1 MKDLYYVAQEITKGR
16 NLKENLKKYATGM
29 SSMYS
34 GLGYIKLSMNY
45 YTVYDM
51 LEEKEF
57 DNPLFQKLL
66 SQLNELISSSLLEK
80 ENKVNNT
87 ECIEAIRNE
96 IIDIMEVVTQ
106 YVDRLRI
113 YEYVLNRVEHRF
125 STTEVDEQYY
135 GMYLTNDLMHY
146 ILADKDNV
154 VINSKI
160 SEIVGQLPMRLSRNK
175 FFEYLREAFSLYH
188 GAQRQTIDDFVYAL
202 KTVAML
208 HETEGFDTMFP
219 EIYDIYNTLANA
231 DYSSLDE
238 QEYRR
243 LQQVL
248 TLATEKMTEC
258 ADMFVLLAQM
268 VNDVYT
274 ILLTSDETLED
285 ISEVGVAKEIVLA
298 VNNAFDG
305 KKGDMSD
312 VLPKFEYFEGKQER
326 ILMTLSKCDFA
337 IGTALQNVSEELE
350 ACELK
355 NVYEKLSDV
364 TKLQSGSD
372 FVGLVKD
379 ETAENIPDNSYAD
392 EMCEKLIEKLKES
405 FTGMQQIVRRAVMS
419 AVLSQLPVFF
429 NNTDE
434 ICNYINLSLEQCND
448 KAERAAVIEIM
459 KMIIQGSC

>member
-16 NLKENLKKYATGM
+16 NLNVNLEKYATGM
-29 SSMYS
+29 ASMYS

-51 LEEKEF
+51 LDEKEF
-57 DNPLFQKLL
+57 DNPLFHKLL
-66 SQLNELISSSLLEK
+66 DQLNKLIDSCLLK
-80 ENKVNNT
+80 GTKDSANINS
-87 ECIEAIRNE
+87 IEAIRNE

-125 STTEVDEQYY
+125 SSKEVDEEYY

-160 SEIVGQLPMRLSRNK
+160 SEVVGQLPMRLSRNK
-175 FFEYLREAFSLYH
+175 FFEYLRDAFSLYH
-188 GAQRQTIDDFVYAL
+188 GAQKQTIDDFAYAL
-202 KTVAML
+202 QTTAML
-208 HETEGFDTMFP
+208 HETKGFDTMFP
-219 EIYDIYNTLANA
+219 EIYDIYKTLANA
-231 DYSSLDE
+231 DYAELDE

-258 ADMFVLLAQM
+258 ADMFVMLAQM

-274 ILLTSDETLED
+274 IFLMANETLED
-285 ISEVGVAKEIVLA
+285 ISEVAVAKEIISA
-298 VNNAFDG
+298 VNEAFNGSKD
-305 KKGDMSD
+305 KLSEA
-312 VLPKFEYFEGKQER
+312 LEKFEYFEGKQER
-326 ILMTLSKCDFA
+326 ILMILSKCDFA
-337 IGTALQNVSEELE
+337 IETALENTVAELE
-350 ACELK
+350 DCGLTGVFK
-355 NVYEKLSDV
+355 NLSDV

-372 FVGLVKD
+372 FVSLVKD
-379 ETAENIPDNSYAD
+379 EAAQEIPDNSYAD
-392 EMCEKLIEKLKES
+392 KVCEELIEKLRTS
-405 FTGMQQIVRRAVMS
+405 FTDMPQMVRRAVMS

-434 ICNYINLSLEQCND
+434 ICQYINLSLEQCND
-448 KAERAAVIEIM
+448 KAERVAVIEIM
-459 KMIIQGSC
+459 KLIMQGSC